1 MNNEVENMTDE
12 QFATYNK
19 LLQLVDKLIS
29 ELPDEKQETYKQIK
43 DDILLKK

>member
-1 MNNEVENMTDE
+1 MNSEVELMTDE

-29 ELPDEKQETYKQIK
+29 ELPSEKQADYNRIK
-43 DDILLKK
+43 EDILLNK